1 MKKSNFVAML
11 LGTVSGLLFALG
23 MCMALIQEWDAFRPG
38 VVFGCVGILLGLV
51 TVITLRKMEHKRPIH
66 ISGKTVLSV
75 AVGVIGALALGV
87 GMCFSMVWDKMILG
101 VTTGMAGI
109 IILLCLIPLI
119 RGLKN

>member
-51 TVITLRKMEHKRPIH
+51 TVITWRKMEHKRPIH

-109 IILLCLIPLI
+109 IILLCLIPII

>member
-51 TVITLRKMEHKRPIH
+51 TVITWRKMEHKRPIH

-75 AVGVIGALALGV
+75 AVGVIWALALGV